1 MQNKTA
7 VMEVMARQRGKLL
20 GRVAMGALPFPVLTK
35 ILGSQTW
42 AEGLFL
48 GIFAGLLDQWIM
60 LTGIRVTQSYYVSP
74 RRGLLRFKLF
84 TLLRFINA
92 TAFIFLVIRLK
103 DLTGGLVM
111 GFLLI
116 HIVFI
121 IVLII
126 LTRRKDGVKKGE

>member
-7 VMEVMARQRGKLL
+7 VMEVMAQQRGKLL

-60 LTGIRVTQSYYVSP
+60 LTGIRATQSYYVRPKGGCS
-74 RRGLLRFKLF
+74 GLSCLPFC
-84 TLLRFINA
+84 
-92 TAFIFLVIRLK
+92 
-103 DLTGGLVM
+103 GL
-111 GFLLI
+111 
-116 HIVFI
+116 
-121 IVLII
+121 
-126 LTRRKDGVKKGE
+126 